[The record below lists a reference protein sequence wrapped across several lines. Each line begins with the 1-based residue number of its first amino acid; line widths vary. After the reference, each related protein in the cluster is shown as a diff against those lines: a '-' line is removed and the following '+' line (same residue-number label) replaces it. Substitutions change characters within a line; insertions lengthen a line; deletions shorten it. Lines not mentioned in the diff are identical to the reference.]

1 MPMPPRSTAGR
12 AFWVGAAYA
21 ALISLAAIDY
31 AVVDIHV
38 GAVAIVA
45 LLVIAAFAGRYVA
58 IGTAI
63 VCAVAFGAFGHDG
76 LPAAA
81 SNRTGIVIDA
91 LVLGLSYVAVIELCE
106 RMKKA
111 LAEKIAVEDDLRA
124 ARTRAERDSL
134 TGLPNRGVFMN
145 RLQFLAGHSTTNF
158 AVLFGDLDRF
168 KEVNDTHGHT
178 VGDRILH
185 LAGQRI
191 SHALRANDFVGRIGG
206 DEFAVLL
213 YGIHERAEADA
224 IVAKIEASFLAPFVE
239 ADTLVSIGITLGASY
254 FPDDAK
260 SAEALLK
267 LADERMYARKPGRRS
282 STGVIPSALRRRLT
296 EAKRGDQ
303 GP

>member
-1 MPMPPRSTAGR
+1 MPIPPRSTAGR
-12 AFWVGAAYA
+12 ALWVGAAYA
-21 ALISLAAIDY
+21 ALIALAAIDY

-38 GAVAIVA
+38 GALAVVA
-45 LLVIAAFAGRYVA
+45 LLVIASYAGRYVA
-58 IGTAI
+58 LATAI
-63 VCAVAFGAFGHDG
+63 ACAVAFGVFGHDG
-76 LPAAA
+76 LA
-81 SNRTGIVIDA
+81 SANNRTGIVIDA
-91 LVLGLSYVAVIELCE
+91 LVLGLSYVAIIELRE
-106 RMKKA
+106 RMKRTQ
-111 LAEKIAVEDDLRA
+111 AEKHAVEDDLRV

-134 TGLPNRGVFMN
+134 TGLPNRAVFMN
-145 RLQFLAGHSTTNF
+145 RLQFLAGHSTTRF

-168 KEVNDTHGHT
+168 KEVNDTHGHN

-213 YGIHERAEADA
+213 YGIHERAEADT
-224 IVAKIEASFLAPFVE
+224 IVKKIEAAFLAPFVE
-239 ADTLVSIGITLGASY
+239 ADTAVSIGITLGVSY

-260 SAEALLK
+260 TAEQLLK

-282 STGVIPSALRRRLT
+282 STGVIPSVRRRLI
-296 EAKRGDQ
+296 EAKRGDK